1 MDLCYKMLAD
11 NETTT
16 RKRIVYELLR
26 DRIDEIKVASID
38 VTVVDKMINALKRGG
53 GFTFT
58 DNRLEGVSILEVYKD
73 LMQVSGGGK

>member
-1 MDLCYKMLAD
+1 MLAD

-38 VTVVDKMINALKRGG
+38 VSVVDKMINALKRGG
-53 GFTFT
+53 GFTFM

-73 LMQVSGGGK
+73 LMQVSGAGK

>member
-1 MDLCYKMLAD
+1 MLAD

-38 VTVVDKMINALKRGG
+38 VSVVDKMINALKRGG

-73 LMQVSGGGK
+73 LMQVSGAGK